1 MEFPWREER
10 EGEEEEIRD
19 GRGEREGVAS
29 VLVRIYTSHVHENR
43 NNEQTFYNLNQ
54 NHDYVNLNTHVKGT
68 VKKN

>member
-10 EGEEEEIRD
+10 VGEEEIRD
-19 GRGEREGVAS
+19 ERGEKEGVAS

-54 NHDYVNLNTHVKGT
+54 NLDYVHIHRKMKVTE
-68 VKKN
+68 

>member
-10 EGEEEEIRD
+10 EGEEEMRD

-43 NNEQTFYNLNQ
+43 NNELTFYNLN
-54 NHDYVNLNTHVKGT
+54 HSHGYVHIDTDLIISNS
-68 VKKN
+68 